1 MKHTLT
7 ATLALVLLFLCA
19 QLVGLVTVS
28 RYVDIRATSE
38 TGVTKI
44 YQEKY
49 IIEPPEVQESFSFV
63 YILFAVLIGTVL
75 ALIIVWFNR
84 VRIWRFWFMASIL
97 ICLLIG
103 IFPYVDMLTSF
114 ISKGLLPATAV
125 KVITLVLA
133 LALTLWKSYRPNF
146 LIYNLVEVFMYGG
159 IAALLVP
166 ILNLTSVVILLVVIS
181 IYDFWAVFK
190 TKHMVSLAKFQSS
203 AKLFAG
209 LLVPYKRV
217 SGKGVSGKPT
227 AQTGGSQQAILGGG
241 DIAFPLLF
249 SGVVLKLTGS
259 FIPAFIIT
267 LFAAAALM
275 GLFIVAKKQKYYPAM
290 PFISMGAFLGY
301 LITLLI

>member
-28 RYVDIRATSE
+28 KYVDIRATSE

-49 IIEPPEVQESFSFV
+49 IIEPPEVQESFSFF

-84 VRIWRFWFMASIL
+84 VRIWRFWFMASVL

-103 IFPYVDMLTSF
+103 IFPYVDMLTNY
-114 ISKGLLPATAV
+114 ISKGLLPATSV
-125 KVITLVLA
+125 KVITLVVA

-146 LIYNLVEVFMYGG
+146 LVYNLVEVLMYGG

-181 IYDFWAVFK
+181 IYDFWAVYK

-217 SGKGVSGKPT
+217 SGASTGGKRVS
-227 AQTGGSQQAILGGG
+227 GGSQQAILGGG

-259 FIPAFIIT
+259 FLSAFIIT